1 MIHPWQIALLA
12 ISWGV
17 AIFIDKKI
25 SKERFTYVKF
35 LVDTL
40 LFSFLSF
47 AVMMFV
53 ETYVFELTVTQSL
66 DKRFKITIFNFLT
79 ARVYGIVRDAMIARY
94 VNRQKWIIDGCLYVV
109 YHGVPYIGIVFF
121 DGEIPLSQKITI
133 ALATISGTFIIGA
146 LYGKILEFTRFLVIR
161 SQ

>member
-1 MIHPWQIALLA
+1 MIQPWQIALLA

-53 ETYVFELTVTQSL
+53 ETYIFELTVTQSL
-66 DKRFKITIFNFLT
+66 DKRFKITVFNFLT
-79 ARVYGIVRDAMIARY
+79 ARVYGIVRDKMIARFATRPTW
-94 VNRQKWIIDGCLYVV
+94 VIDGCLYVV

-121 DGEIPLSQKITI
+121 DGEIPLNQKITI
-133 ALATISGTFIIGA
+133 ALATLSGTFIIGT
-146 LYGKILEFTRFLVIR
+146 LYGKLLEYVRFLVIK